1 MKMLCKS
8 TMCLAAL
15 TVAAIAHAG
24 AICDGQ
30 WALITV
36 YTCDGGP
43 MGGTSKCILLGR
55 DANLDGKWD
64 EGDDFRIRLEDGPW
78 EKADYA
84 KACSDRNAHL
94 CDRPEKAQCL
104 KN

>member
-1 MKMLCKS
+1 MKTLFRFAMG
-8 TMCLAAL
+8 MAAVMVV
-15 TVAAIAHAG
+15 TIAHAG
-24 AICDGQ
+24 AICDGK
-30 WALITV
+30 WAFITV
-36 YTCDGGP
+36 YVCDAGP
-43 MGGTSKCILLGR
+43 MGGTSKCMLLGR

-64 EGDDFRIRLEDGPW
+64 EGDDFRIRLEDGSW

-84 KACSDRNAHL
+84 KACSDRNVHL

>member
-43 MGGTSKCILLGR
+43 MGGTSKCMLLGR

-64 EGDDFRIRLEDGPW
+64 EGTTS
-78 EKADYA
+78 A
-84 KACSDRNAHL
+84 SDWKM
-94 CDRPEKAQCL
+94 DRGRRPIMLRRAQTVMPIFATGL
-104 KN
+104 KRPSV